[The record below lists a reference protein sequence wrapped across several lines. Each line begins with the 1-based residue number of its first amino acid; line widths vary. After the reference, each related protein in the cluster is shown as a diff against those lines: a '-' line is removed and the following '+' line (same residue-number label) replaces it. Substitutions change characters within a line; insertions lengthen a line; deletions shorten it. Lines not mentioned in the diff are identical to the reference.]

1 MEEVTKTIDGKEV
14 LFEAI
19 EMVENHGHS
28 REWSMEGFTQIEGE
42 FKHTH
47 NAIGSYDFTGEFEEL
62 TDIEKVG
69 C

>member
-1 MEEVTKTIDGKEV
+1 
-14 LFEAI
+14 
-19 EMVENHGHS
+19 MVENHGHS

-47 NAIGSYDFTGEFEEL
+47 NATGSYDFTGEFEEL